1 MGFHTRSRHFLN
13 RSLVHF
19 DNSEIQ
25 KRHMTHT
32 NPQSVGRVWARL
44 GFPAHPFWPSQ
55 SSRVFGGELTGR
67 SCAPR
72 HSFTTTATTCS
83 CWPFTYSSILFK
95 FTTPSSKR
103 LILPIPREL
112 LKSTLGCYQNDE
124 KGSLAKSSSSGTGG

>member
-83 CWPFTYSSILFK
+83 CWPFSYSSILIQIYNSFQQ
-95 FTTPSSKR
+95 TPYSANSKR
-103 LILPIPREL
+103 TTKKHFGL
-112 LKSTLGCYQNDE
+112 LLNDE